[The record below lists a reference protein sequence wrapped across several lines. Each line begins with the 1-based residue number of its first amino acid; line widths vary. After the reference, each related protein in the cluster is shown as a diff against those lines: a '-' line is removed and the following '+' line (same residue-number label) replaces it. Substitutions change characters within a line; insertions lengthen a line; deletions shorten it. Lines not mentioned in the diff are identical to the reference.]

1 MGGRK
6 TVLLYALRWKIPL
19 FSDIPTFIFG
29 ADATHSESGKD
40 CSPSIAAVSI
50 KNLDGISDG
59 QFYQVQIYE
68 LDAIRK
74 ACASLEPGY
83 QPPITFIVVKKR
95 HHIRLLPNNHN
106 DRNHTDRSGN
116 ILPGNTFAL
125 LTFDI

>member
-1 MGGRK
+1 MTGEIIRE
-6 TVLLYALRWKIPL
+6 LLLAFNKATRQKPLRI
-19 FSDIPTFIFG
+19 IFYR
-29 ADATHSESGKD
+29 
-40 CSPSIAAVSI
+40 
-50 KNLDGISDG
+50 DGISDG

-83 QPPITFIVVKKR
+83 QPPIIFIVVKKR

-116 ILPGNTFAL
+116 ILPCNTFAL